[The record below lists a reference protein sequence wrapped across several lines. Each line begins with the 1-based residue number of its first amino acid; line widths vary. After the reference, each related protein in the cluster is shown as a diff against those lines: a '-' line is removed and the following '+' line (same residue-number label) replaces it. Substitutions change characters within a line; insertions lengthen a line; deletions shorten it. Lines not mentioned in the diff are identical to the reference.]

1 MAASPLARA
10 VIFSL
15 IALVFFDLMGLIIK
29 LLSPKYSAVELSAY
43 RNFFGLI
50 PSAIALW
57 YSDMWQQTHRSFRIR
72 QWPLACLRGVIVAF
86 AQLMFYLSL
95 GRIAFATAS
104 TISYSNA
111 LFMTIFAIIFLGE
124 TVGVIRWTAV
134 LAGFVGVVMVMGLGS
149 ETFTWDALLPF
160 GAAALYAL
168 SGVTARL
175 IDDDVSSA
183 LVNIYSTVIA
193 VAASIILTLFLGG
206 FSSIANGS
214 DVFWIIAMGAFG
226 GIAVLFLV
234 ISYRMT
240 EQSNLAPFS
249 YFGIP
254 LAAFFGWLFF
264 DEAPLD
270 DLFPGALLIVAGGLL
285 IIWRERQLNR

>member
-1 MAASPLARA
+1 
-10 VIFSL
+10 
-15 IALVFFDLMGLIIK
+15 
-29 LLSPKYSAVELSAY
+29 
-43 RNFFGLI
+43 
-50 PSAIALW
+50 
-57 YSDMWQQTHRSFRIR
+57 
-72 QWPLACLRGVIVAF
+72 
-86 AQLMFYLSL
+86 
-95 GRIAFATAS
+95 
-104 TISYSNA
+104 
-111 LFMTIFAIIFLGE
+111 MTIFAIIFLGE
-124 TVGVIRWTAV
+124 TVGMIRWTAV

-193 VAASIILTLFLGG
+193 VAASLILTLFLGG